1 MTISP
6 RLEETLGGTPASTE
20 GVAPQSH
27 LTAIVLVDAAG
38 STLAMTSNEVEAL
51 RLVERALDIFAAAV
65 EKRNG
70 RILSTTGDGAF
81 GVFDSVARAVAAALD
96 FQQVVQN
103 SRRSES
109 DLSLD
114 FRVGV
119 HLGEVFEEGGR
130 AYGDSLNLT
139 ERIQSAAPV
148 GGVCVS
154 DLVYR
159 AIRGRPE
166 FSFEY
171 LGPHTLKNVSEPIEL
186 YRIFGG
192 EAAVLMKASPR
203 PATAGPAKPAGL
215 TRLEALERPSIAVLP
230 LRNLSSDAEQN
241 FFADGVT
248 DDIITSLSRFRGID
262 LIARGSSFALRDKQ
276 LAITEIGS
284 RLGARYIAQGSIR
297 FSATRVRVTIELC
310 DAVTEHAIWAEKY
323 DRPLEDIFDIQDE
336 VATLAVSAMSARIEE
351 AERERLT
358 KTPAT
363 SVHAYGLV
371 LNAQNHLLNF
381 TAADTALA
389 RDFYQKAILASPSYG
404 RAFAGLSRSCS
415 LDWRY
420 SWSEDPSQSLTRAF
434 DIAVQAVNVDPNDA
448 RGHAE
453 LGFVQLYR
461 KEHDR
466 SLASYRRALSFN
478 PNDAN
483 IIAEMAD
490 ALTHSGQSE
499 EALKCFE
506 RAIRLNPFY
515 PDQYLWD
522 MAGAYMKLHRFEE
535 SIECVSRMHNVAQG
549 RRLLACCYAHLG
561 RMDEAY
567 REAELIR
574 VAQPGFSAERWI
586 EIVPDRRREDKET
599 LLRGLAMAGL

>member
-6 RLEETLGGTPASTE
+6 RLEETPGGTPGSTE

-38 STLAMTSNEVEAL
+38 STLAMTANEVEAL

-65 EKRNG
+65 EERHG

-81 GVFDSVARAVAAALD
+81 AVFDSVARAVAAALD
-96 FQQVVQN
+96 FQKVVQN

-109 DLSLD
+109 GLSLD

-166 FSFEY
+166 FSYEY
-171 LGPHTLKNVSEPIEL
+171 LGPHALKNVSEPLEL
-186 YRIFGG
+186 YRVFGG
-192 EAAVLMKASPR
+192 EAAVLMKASLR
-203 PATAGPAKPAGL
+203 PAGPTLPGL
-215 TRLEALERPSIAVLP
+215 RRLEALERPSIAVLP

-276 LAITEIGS
+276 LPIAEIGS

-297 FSATRVRVTIELC
+297 SSATRVRVTIELC
-310 DAVTEHAIWAEKY
+310 DAVSEHAIWAEKY

-336 VATLAVSAMSARIEE
+336 VATLAVSAMSMRIEE

-358 KTPAT
+358 RTPPT

-371 LNAQNHLLNF
+371 LNAQNHLMNF

-420 SWSEDPSQSLTRAF
+420 SWGDDPAQSLTRAF

-466 SLASYRRALSFN
+466 SLASYRRALAFN

-483 IIAEMAD
+483 IIAETAD

-499 EALKCFE
+499 EALKYFE

-522 MAGAYMKLHRFEE
+522 MAGAYLKLHRFEE
-535 SIECVSRMHNVAQG
+535 AIECVSRMHNIAQG
-549 RRLLACCYAHLG
+549 RRILACCYAHLG
-561 RMDEAY
+561 RVEEAR

-574 VAQPGFSAERWI
+574 AAQPNFDAVRWGTI
-586 EIVPDRRREDKET
+586 IPDRRPEDVE
-599 LLRGLAMAGL
+599 LFVSGLRMAGL